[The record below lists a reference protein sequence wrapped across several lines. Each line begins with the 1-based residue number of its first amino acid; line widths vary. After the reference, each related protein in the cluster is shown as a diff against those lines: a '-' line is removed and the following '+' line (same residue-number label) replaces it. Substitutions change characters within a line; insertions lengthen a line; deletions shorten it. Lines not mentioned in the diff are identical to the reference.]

1 MKFSSLKEGN
11 FFVYNWDNPN
21 FPHDLFIKDKSEKD
35 ALNLKTGT
43 REKFDPDESMLPV
56 VFDMELVRK
65 QKGEEVSKKERT
77 NEETLAGILSPPD
90 L

>member
-21 FPHDLFIKDKSEKD
+21 FPRDLFIKDKSEKD
-35 ALNLKTGT
+35 ALNLRTGT
-43 REKFDPDESMLPV
+43 REEFEPDESMLLV

-65 QKGEEVSKKERT
+65 QKGEEVSKEKYSEKERFS
-77 NEETLAGILSPPD
+77 GIVPLPD
-90 L
+90 Q